1 MRSPGIA
8 AFLSFV
14 WPGAGQ
20 WYAGARRTGLLFAAP
35 ILVVTLV
42 LASWLLQGPETLVIR
57 MLTPGTAL
65 TIVVLVGLL
74 AVWRVISM
82 VDVVSRLGGR
92 TVWRRPAVSG
102 AVAVMVVVV
111 LVSHAAAENLA
122 WLFYQADSK
131 IFS

>member
-1 MRSPGIA
+1 VRSPGIA

-74 AVWRVISM
+74 AVWSVPPWT
-82 VDVVSRLGGR
+82 VVLFSALAGAALSRLAG
-92 TVWRRPAVSG
+92 
-102 AVAVMVVVV
+102 
-111 LVSHAAAENLA
+111 
-122 WLFYQADSK
+122 
-131 IFS
+131 